1 MTKIIKIWHKTSF
14 WTRVEKTFLY
24 VGSTITGTLVLTDAG
39 KWWTVTVIVSTI
51 IGGAVGFWFNDD
63 NKDGIAD
70 IYQ

>member
-1 MTKIIKIWHKTSF
+1 MTKIIKLWHKTSF

-24 VGSTITGTLVLTDAG
+24 VGSTITGTMVQMEANKILILV
-39 KWWTVTVIVSTI
+39 VIVSTI
-51 IGGAVGFWFNDD
+51 IGGAVGFWFNDE